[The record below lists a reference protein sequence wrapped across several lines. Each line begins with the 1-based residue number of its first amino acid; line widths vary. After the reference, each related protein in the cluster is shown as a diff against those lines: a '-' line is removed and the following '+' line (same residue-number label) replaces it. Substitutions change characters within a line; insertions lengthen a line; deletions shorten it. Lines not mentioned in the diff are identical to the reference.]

1 MRRSP
6 FKTADTVQ
14 GANLFVFKSDTAEA
28 LHGFANTSSGDRLPA
43 KFGPWTNT
51 GVIRPDQ
58 SPPHGFRRAEIE
70 TGIAKVGY
78 QMWRKK
84 AKT

>member
-1 MRRSP
+1 V
-6 FKTADTVQ
+6 AQ
-14 GANLFVFKSDTAEA
+14 GVNLFVFKSDKQDA
-28 LHGFANTSSGDRLPA
+28 LHGFTNTSSGEQLPA

-51 GVIRPDQ
+51 GVVRPDQ
-58 SPPHGFRRAEIE
+58 SPPHGLRRAEIE

-84 AKT
+84 SKA